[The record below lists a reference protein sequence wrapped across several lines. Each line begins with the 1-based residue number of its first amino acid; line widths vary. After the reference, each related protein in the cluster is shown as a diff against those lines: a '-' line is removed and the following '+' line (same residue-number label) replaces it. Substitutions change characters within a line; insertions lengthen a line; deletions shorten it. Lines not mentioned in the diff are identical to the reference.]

1 MRTSFSKVLLASA
14 FVLLLSM
21 PTLAAGH
28 RVPARQARVSNPFT
42 EALLQVW
49 SYLAGALTKE
59 GCGLDPD
66 GRRCA
71 TASTSGSVPVS
82 SDSGCT
88 IDPSGRCLPG
98 GVAPSSLDAGCGLDP
113 NGHCGM

>member
-28 RVPARQARVSNPFT
+28 RAPARQARVSNPFT

-59 GCGLDPD
+59 GCGIDPN
-66 GRRCA
+66 GRCL
-71 TASTSGSVPVS
+71 TASTGSVPVS

-88 IDPSGRCLPG
+88 IDPSGHCLPG